1 MRGWG
6 IPCPLS
12 ACLLT
17 IAMACAPG
25 GAESDTGKFT
35 FRPDRVPVG
44 TALHYVQSDADGP
57 RRVLVTV
64 YVADTSRLEI
74 VMREPGQEAGRRILA
89 HFDWATFS
97 ADTLAS
103 WYPFPDGPSQ
113 PLVAIRITADG
124 RFVAELDGQ
133 ADTIDIP
140 RFPAHIHDAG
150 FATLAPLFAHLRD
163 PEGAFTIGVF
173 HPVPDGAHLLSF
185 AGPATI
191 RFEGEVPCHAAVCRR
206 YDMSGP
212 GLRGARGAISA
223 HRERGYVQS
232 IELRVPDD
240 SLSQSFTLELERV
253 EPMDRATWDRWTA
266 AEAVKP

>member
-6 IPCPLS
+6 IPCHPL
-12 ACLLT
+12 ACLPA
-17 IAMACAPG
+17 IAIACAPG
-25 GAESDTGKFT
+25 GAESDAGKFT

-44 TALHYVQSDADGP
+44 TAFHYVQSDADGT

-74 VMREPGQEAGRRILA
+74 LMRAPGQEAGRLILA
-89 HFDWATFS
+89 HFDWTMFS

-103 WYPFPDGPSQ
+103 WHPFPDGPSQ
-113 PLVAIRITADG
+113 PLATTRITADG
-124 RFVAELDGQ
+124 RFVTELDGQ

-140 RFPAHIHDAG
+140 RFPAHIRDAG
-150 FATLAPLFAHLRD
+150 FPTLAPLFAHLRD

-173 HPVPDGAHLLSF
+173 HPVPDGPHRLSF

-212 GLRGARGAISA
+212 GLGGARGAISA

-240 SLSQSFTLELERV
+240 SLSQSSTLELERV
-253 EPMDRATWDRWTA
+253 EPMDRATWDRWLM
-266 AEAVKP
+266 AEVAKR